1 MFIPATFGHG
11 SNSVSVQ
18 LLKFP
23 PTDAPLLDKVQAFA
37 YFDEVIQQFRSQLSS
52 ATLQQAYATTVPV
65 SSSAAASEDSNRISQ
80 LLHDAFFSVNKL
92 ACLGFYTANRKSVRI
107 DLDPCDRTAAIRFVK
122 FEATVDPVLVSPDL
136 KSASPITVNY
146 FLRLPQTIATATAPD
161 ASATDPGTA
170 SPPDTSNAMEQL
182 LQALA
187 SGTTVAELDLTD
199 PSVATALS
207 TLVMQASAPNDDPMA
222 TPRKLFPTPSASAPD
237 TTTASPSIR
246 RYLTTAHESTGPTY
260 CGALDFL
267 DSQSKFDAIFPP
279 NDRKPISSLRRSN
292 EPATTF
298 DHDNPAT
305 HAMN

>member
-1 MFIPATFGHG
+1 
-11 SNSVSVQ
+11 
-18 LLKFP
+18 
-23 PTDAPLLDKVQAFA
+23 
-37 YFDEVIQQFRSQLSS
+37 
-52 ATLQQAYATTVPV
+52 V

-80 LLHDAFFSVNKL
+80 LLHDAFFSVNNL

-107 DLDPCDRTAAIRFVK
+107 NLDPCDRTAAIRFVE
-122 FEATVDPVLVSPDL
+122 FEATVNPVLVSPDL

-146 FLRLPQTIATATAPD
+146 FLRLPQTIAIATTTAPD

-182 LQALA
+182 FQALA

-207 TLVMQASAPNDDPMA
+207 TLVLQALAPNDDPMA
-222 TPRKLFPTPSASAPD
+222 TPRKLFPPPSASTPD

-260 CGALDFL
+260 
-267 DSQSKFDAIFPP
+267 
-279 NDRKPISSLRRSN
+279 
-292 EPATTF
+292 
-298 DHDNPAT
+298 
-305 HAMN
+305 